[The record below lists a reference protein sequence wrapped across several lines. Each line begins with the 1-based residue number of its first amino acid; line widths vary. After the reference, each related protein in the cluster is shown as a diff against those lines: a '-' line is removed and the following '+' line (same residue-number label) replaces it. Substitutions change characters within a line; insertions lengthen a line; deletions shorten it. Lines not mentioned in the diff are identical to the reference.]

1 MNMKTGLAALVTA
14 LLLLPGIAQ
23 ADELPMKA
31 EAPITLTSP
40 SAILCEASTGQVI
53 FEKNA
58 DERRP
63 VASVNKVMT
72 ILLTLEAVDEGRVS
86 LEDQVTVSPRAASMG
101 GSQAFLDAGE
111 RYKLSELLKT
121 VIVASA
127 NDSAVA
133 LAEHLAGTE
142 ESFVRLMNT
151 RAEELG
157 LTNTHYANCTGLP
170 AQEHYTTARDVAK
183 LSAQLDLHPI
193 YYRYSTIWMDEIK
206 HRGGRVTSLTNT
218 NRLIRFY
225 PGCDGYKTGSTNEAR
240 YCVSATAKKEGMRL
254 IAVVLGTPAGQTRFD
269 EARAML
275 EYGFANVQLVTPIA
289 QGQALDMTVPVRLG
303 GRDEVSVLSGGTC
316 SLLERRGEKNALS
329 LEAALVEKV
338 NAPVYAGDVLG
349 EIRVK
354 RGDEVVAVVPAV
366 AREDVQL
373 PGMVDALIRIRD
385 HFMLTGA

>member
-1 MNMKTGLAALVTA
+1 MKMKTGLAALVTA

-86 LEDQVTVSPRAASMG
+86 LEDHVTVSPRAASMG

-142 ESFVRLMNT
+142 ESFVRLMNA

-170 AQEHYTTARDVAK
+170 AQEHYTTARD
-183 LSAQLDLHPI
+183 
-193 YYRYSTIWMDEIK
+193 
-206 HRGGRVTSLTNT
+206 
-218 NRLIRFY
+218 
-225 PGCDGYKTGSTNEAR
+225 
-240 YCVSATAKKEGMRL
+240 
-254 IAVVLGTPAGQTRFD
+254 
-269 EARAML
+269 
-275 EYGFANVQLVTPIA
+275 
-289 QGQALDMTVPVRLG
+289 
-303 GRDEVSVLSGGTC
+303 
-316 SLLERRGEKNALS
+316 
-329 LEAALVEKV
+329 
-338 NAPVYAGDVLG
+338 
-349 EIRVK
+349 
-354 RGDEVVAVVPAV
+354 
-366 AREDVQL
+366 
-373 PGMVDALIRIRD
+373 
-385 HFMLTGA
+385 GA